1 MELTL
6 ECKARPEGSKPNAL
20 RRSGSIPA
28 VLYGHQGA
36 ESVSLTVD
44 AKAAETL
51 IRKASLNNTLVQLN
65 IPDLSW
71 NGKAL
76 LREVQSH
83 PWRGSLYHISFYS
96 VGALE
101 SLEADVPVHVVGE
114 APGVKLGG
122 GSLDVILTE
131 LHVRCA
137 PDRIPETINV
147 DVSKLKV
154 GDSLHVHELD
164 LPEGVVALG
173 EPDRVVVT
181 ILGVGSSVNEEA
193 EAAAE

>member
-6 ECKARPEGSKPNAL
+6 ECQARPEGSKPNAL
-20 RRSGSIPA
+20 RRSGRIPA
-28 VLYGHQGA
+28 VLYGHKGA

-44 AKAAETL
+44 AKTADIL
-51 IRKASLNNTLVQLN
+51 LRKAALNNTLVELN
-65 IPDLSW
+65 IPELPW
-71 NGKAL
+71 KGKAL
-76 LREVQSH
+76 LREVQTH
-83 PWRGSLYHISFYS
+83 PWRGNLYHISFYS

-114 APGVKLGG
+114 APGVKLSG

-137 PDRIPETINV
+137 PDRIPETIEV
-147 DVSKLKV
+147 DISNLKL
-154 GDSLHVHELD
+154 GDLLHVRDLT

-181 ILGVGSSVNEEA
+181 VLGAGGSVNEEA
-193 EAAAE
+193 EAAE